1 MHRQRIWSGASP
13 GTRIPRMLSARIDT
27 RMAHRCCKL
36 CCLLNSAGLPM
47 DCRSPG
53 SVVRSLRLSLAKNL
67 LSVEL
72 ESSSEH
78 SPLPPQ
84 GKDQKARRSFIGSWT
99 QPRANRSKYSNIEH
113 AKVESPPNPAI
124 PGSSESPQRVE
135 ARSAGSA
142 LDLRSCGAIWKP

>member
-1 MHRQRIWSGASP
+1 
-13 GTRIPRMLSARIDT
+13 
-27 RMAHRCCKL
+27 
-36 CCLLNSAGLPM
+36 M

-99 QPRANRSKYSNIEH
+99 QPHLRQMEMLYSLQLAAQKE
-113 AKVESPPNPAI
+113 AENPSQCSTLVKI
-124 PGSSESPQRVE
+124 HLC
-135 ARSAGSA
+135 
-142 LDLRSCGAIWKP
+142 LDEN